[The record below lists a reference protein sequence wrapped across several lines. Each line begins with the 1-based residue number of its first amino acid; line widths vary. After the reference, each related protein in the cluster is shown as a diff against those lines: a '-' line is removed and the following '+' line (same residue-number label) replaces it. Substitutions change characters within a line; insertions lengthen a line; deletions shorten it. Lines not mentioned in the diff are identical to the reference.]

1 MCLTKVKIMA
11 SLMLALTMLTAGM
24 VALAPRSTRAE
35 VAIGVAAPKSGANPR
50 QAVAAPPA
58 KAVDPTEAERAL
70 KTDDAVVAG
79 LQWLARRQMGD
90 GRWRLEAGTTRND
103 VAATAFALLPLLGAG
118 NTPKITDA
126 LHPYARAV
134 ERGLKFL
141 VNGQG
146 ADGAFAP
153 DMYAHALA
161 TRRLRGVPPH
171 ERSRARSARPA
182 RHRLHRQA
190 QHEAGGWRYAPGQA
204 GDTSVTSYQVV
215 ALASARR
222 ASLNVPKETLTR
234 TGKYLDSA
242 ASNEGSGY
250 SYVPGSPSSITMT
263 AAGHLCRLELGGK
276 TDDKGLIQWIAS
288 VRTTDSA

>member
-1 MCLTKVKIMA
+1 M
-11 SLMLALTMLTAGM
+11 
-24 VALAPRSTRAE
+24 
-35 VAIGVAAPKSGANPR
+35 
-50 QAVAAPPA
+50 
-58 KAVDPTEAERAL
+58 
-70 KTDDAVVAG
+70 VAG

-146 ADGAFAP
+146 TDGEFAP

-161 TRRLRGVPPH
+161 TRTVCEAYRRTKDPAA
-171 ERSRARSARPA
+171 SRHRPA
-182 RHRLHRQA
+182 HIDFMSGERGRRLAHTL
-190 QHEAGGWRYAPGQA
+190 PGQA

-242 ASNEGSGY
+242 FKRGQR
-250 SYVPGSPSSITMT
+250 VQ
-263 AAGHLCRLELGGK
+263 LCPRK
-276 TDDKGLIQWIAS
+276 S
-288 VRTTDSA
+288 